1 MENLMEISKAVY
13 LMRAKLDD
21 AATIDRNA
29 LFNVAYHAE
38 QLSLALEM
46 AKRLGLAVPG
56 LGLAVPGVEK

>member
-21 AATIDRNA
+21 AATIDRTA

-46 AKRLGLAVPG
+46 AKRLGLG
-56 LGLAVPGVEK
+56 LTHLIPCREKVC